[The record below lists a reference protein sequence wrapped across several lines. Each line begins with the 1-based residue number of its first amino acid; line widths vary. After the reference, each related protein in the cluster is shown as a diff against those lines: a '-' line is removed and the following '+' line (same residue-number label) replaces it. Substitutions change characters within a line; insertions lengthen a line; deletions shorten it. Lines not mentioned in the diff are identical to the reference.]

1 MLPAPFLGDQGHEQ
15 RGEVAEADGLFMELI
30 EDGLEAAQR
39 ELGGLERFGQA
50 GADVIAALA
59 GQAGADAARHRPGRM
74 NFLATQ
80 ELDDL
85 LAELPQA
92 NAPTREVG
100 VGGDQAEDVPRGR
113 IAIHAQDQVGPA
125 QVEERQRVGLDNL
138 TQVHEPAELV
148 RGRRNA

>member
-1 MLPAPFLGDQGHEQ
+1 MLPVPFLGDQGHEQ

-100 VGGDQAEDVPRGR
+100 VGGDQAEMFRAAGSPSMPRIR
-113 IAIHAQDQVGPA
+113 SGPLRWKNDSA
-125 QVEERQRVGLDNL
+125 WDW
-138 TQVHEPAELV
+138 TI
-148 RGRRNA
+148 